1 VNAARFA
8 VEWTPTAVQALA
20 AIEDRRVRRK
30 VFERASA
37 LAAEPEVQ
45 GKALVGPLAGF
56 RSVRAVGQRYRIIYR
71 VERGRVVV
79 FILAVGLR
87 RGGHRADIYELA
99 RKLVQLGLTEHR
111 RKEPPS

>member
-1 VNAARFA
+1 VNAAHFA
-8 VEWTPTAVQALA
+8 VEWAPAAVKALA
-20 AIEDRRVRRK
+20 AIGDRRVRRK

-45 GKALVGPLAGF
+45 GQALVGPLAGF

-71 VERGRVVV
+71 VERDRVVV
-79 FILAVGLR
+79 MVLAVGLR

-99 RKLVQLGLTEHR
+99 RKLVQLGLTDRR
-111 RKEPPS
+111 RKEPPP